1 MPDVMRAE
9 LWHAMADA
17 AGLIRA
23 DGSIGETIYG
33 QMTALAAATESV
45 NLGQG
50 APGTDAPPQLI
61 EAAAAAMRGGFNQYA
76 PGQGHAEFLSAVAA
90 QRTRDFA
97 HRVTSEQV
105 LFTCGATEALTAS
118 ILALL
123 PRGGTVLT
131 FEPYYDAYPAAVTA
145 AGGSLV
151 TVPILPREDGG
162 FGPDWQVFDE
172 VVAATHPSI
181 IIVNTPH
188 NPTGFVFGPA
198 DFERVG
204 AAAVAADAWILTDE
218 VYEQLV
224 LDGGTHLPPA
234 MAVADPG
241 RVVTVSSAGK
251 SWNATGWKIGWV
263 IAEPEVRETIQAVKQ
278 FLTFT
283 SGGPLQI
290 AMARMLAEDSRFVAE
305 NRRSLQARAEV
316 LVSAC
321 RSVPGA
327 RASIPASGYFTVMD
341 FSALTDLD
349 AFAVN
354 ERLAERFSI
363 VGIPVPAL
371 CREGSAAHRAYRA
384 SIRYSFCKS
393 AADVDRAAQLFRA
406 LAEVLETDP
415 DSLRG

>member
-33 QMTALAAATESV
+33 EMTTLAADTGSV

-50 APGTDAPPQLI
+50 APGTDAPSDLI
-61 EAAAAAMRGGFNQYA
+61 EAATTAMREGFNQYA
-76 PGQGHAEFLSAVAA
+76 PGQGHHEFLAAVAE
-90 QRTRDFA
+90 QRRRDFSQPVA
-97 HRVTSEQV
+97 EDQV

-131 FEPYYDAYPAAVTA
+131 FEPFYDAYPAAVTA

-151 TVPILPREDGG
+151 TVPILPAPDGG
-162 FGPDWQVFDE
+162 FAPDWNLFDE
-172 VVAATHPSI
+172 VVAASHPSI

-188 NPTGFVFGPA
+188 NPTGFVFSAA
-198 DFERVG
+198 DLKRIG
-204 AAAVAADAWILTDE
+204 DAAIAADAWILTDE

-224 LDGGTHLPPA
+224 LDGGVHVPPA
-234 MAVADPG
+234 TAVADPK

-263 IAEPEVRETIQAVKQ
+263 IAEPRVREAIQAVKQ

-290 AMARMLAEDSRFVAE
+290 AVARMLAEDGGFVDE
-305 NRRSLQARAEV
+305 NRESLRARAEV

-327 RASIPASGYFTVMD
+327 HASIPASGYFTVMD
-341 FSALTDLD
+341 FSELTDLD
-349 AFAVN
+349 AFAIN
-354 ERLAERFSI
+354 ERLAERFSL

-371 CREGSAAHRAYRA
+371 CREGSAAHQAYRA

-393 AADVDRAAQLFRA
+393 PADVDRAAQLFRS
-406 LAEVLETDP
+406 LAAELDQDP
-415 DSLRG
+415 DTLRS